1 MSQKNQ
7 IMEIQH
13 QDLSYEIYKR
23 LKSKILANEFE
34 PGAKLKQVHIAT
46 MFGVSRMPL
55 HRAFQMLENE
65 MLIESIPRRGFY
77 VTKID
82 PNLLIDAFECR
93 EALEGVAA
101 RRAAKNITK
110 EQVKYLKSLFKKF
123 VGADEIDVAEY
134 LESDQAFHNMIMKIS
149 GNQIINRL
157 ELLGNNTIR
166 TFRGG
171 LLRTPQET
179 ISEHL
184 AIIEALEKGNGELAE
199 KLVREHTSKSME
211 TLRNRHIK

>member
-1 MSQKNQ
+1 
-7 IMEIQH
+7 MEIQH
-13 QDLSYEIYKR
+13 QDLSYEIYKQ
-23 LKSKILANEFE
+23 LKSMILSNELQA
-34 PGAKLKQVHIAT
+34 GTKMKQEHIAA

-65 MLIESIPRRGFY
+65 MLIESIPRRGFF

-82 PNLLIDAFECR
+82 ISQLIDAFECR
-93 EALEGVAA
+93 EALEGIAA

-110 EQVKYLKSLFKKF
+110 EQLKYLKSLFKKF
-123 VGADEIDVAEY
+123 IGSNEINIAEY
-134 LESDQAFHNMIMKIS
+134 LQSDQEFHNMIIKIS

-171 LLRTPQET
+171 LLRPPQET
-179 ISEHL
+179 LSEHL
-184 AIIEALEKGNGELAE
+184 GIIEALGKGDGELAE
-199 KLVREHTSKSME
+199 KLIREHTSKSMA
-211 TLRNRHIK
+211 TLNEKNKK

>member
-1 MSQKNQ
+1 
-7 IMEIQH
+7 MEIQH

-23 LKSKILANEFE
+23 LKIKILANEFE
-34 PGAKLKQVHIAT
+34 PGAKLKQEHIAA

-65 MLIESIPRRGFY
+65 MLVESIPRRGYY

-82 PNLLIDAFECR
+82 TNLLIDAFECR

-110 EQVKYLKSLFKKF
+110 EQLKYLKSLFKKF
-123 VGADEIDVAEY
+123 IGVENINVAEY

-157 ELLGNNTIR
+157 EMLGNNTIR

-171 LLRTPQET
+171 LLRPPQDT
-179 ISEHL
+179 LAEHL
-184 AIIEALEKGNGELAE
+184 AIIAALEKGDGELAE
-199 KLVREHTSKSME
+199 KLIREHTHASMVTLKEKHSK
-211 TLRNRHIK
+211 

>member
-1 MSQKNQ
+1 
-7 IMEIQH
+7 MEIQH

-23 LKSKILANEFE
+23 LKTKILANEFE
-34 PGAKLKQVHIAT
+34 PGSKLKQEQVAS

-65 MLIESIPRRGFY
+65 MLIESIPRRGYF

-82 PNLLIDAFECR
+82 GMQLIDAFECR
-93 EALEGVAA
+93 EALEGIAA

-110 EQVKYLKSLFKKF
+110 DQLNYLKSLFNKF
-123 VGADEIDVAEY
+123 TQSGEINIAEY
-134 LESDQAFHNMIMKIS
+134 LESDQAFHNTIMKIS

-157 ELLGNNTIR
+157 ELISNNTIR

-171 LLRTPQET
+171 LLRPPQET
-179 ISEHL
+179 LSEHL
-184 AIIEALEKGNGELAE
+184 AIIAALEKGDGELAE
-199 KLVREHTSKSME
+199 KLIRQHTHNSLE
-211 TLRNRHIK
+211 TLRKKYDK